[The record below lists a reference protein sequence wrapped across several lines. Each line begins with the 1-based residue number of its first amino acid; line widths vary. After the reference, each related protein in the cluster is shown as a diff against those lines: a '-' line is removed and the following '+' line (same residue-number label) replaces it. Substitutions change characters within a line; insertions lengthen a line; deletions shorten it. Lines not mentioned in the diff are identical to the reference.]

1 MRAMTTTGTGLAML
15 SYVENKLSPSNKE
28 VVDNFNKQAE
38 AYRQETQDLKYEKL
52 VDQRSQESCSESL
65 QDSLSK
71 AKEYFQYS
79 KNDTGSSTEYFFNKG
94 MDKIQEAT
102 DVLRNCRKSKFLEDS
117 SDLINKLNDFI
128 HSLNSEQLLALCN
141 LFACF
146 TIFLFFLSLV
156 TIYYSDFLIEY
167 LQLEKK
173 NTWLAKFILIRR
185 KFNNYYFGYNVIV
198 ILVLLFALFFVNFLG
213 LFF

>member
-1 MRAMTTTGTGLAML
+1 MFKTLFGTPMRAMTTTGTGLAML

-117 SDLINKLNDFI
+117 SDLINN
-128 HSLNSEQLLALCN
+128 LNSEQLLALCN
-141 LFACF
+141 LFAFF

-173 NTWLAKFILIRR
+173 NT
-185 KFNNYYFGYNVIV
+185 
-198 ILVLLFALFFVNFLG
+198 
-213 LFF
+213 